1 MELDLVGKE
10 RERGG
15 KLEASADEAW
25 EDKWLRSRCESLT
38 STSGAERRKEAASLA
53 QLVYPAWNFCRSSR
67 GERANNLRP
76 WAILCRWRTVNSWRQ
91 QTIRRLLPRN
101 FGSKLT
107 KAKDN
112 KRVLNVYVS

>member
-53 QLVYPAWNFCRSSR
+53 QLV
-67 GERANNLRP
+67 
-76 WAILCRWRTVNSWRQ
+76 
-91 QTIRRLLPRN
+91 
-101 FGSKLT
+101 
-107 KAKDN
+107 
-112 KRVLNVYVS
+112 